1 MAGQFEGRYAMLFF
15 HSFSSSLHTPPFP
28 LLAIRVL
35 MQVQMPD
42 QDPPVRISP
51 FCLYG
56 GLWAA
61 MLLSYLPSLSHLENQ
76 KWQYSGISFS
86 CWVRFSIPS
95 VTTDTIPSSSSLF
108 WYSLLP

>member
-15 HSFSSSLHTPPFP
+15 YSFSSSLHTPPFP

-35 MQVQMPD
+35 MQVQAPD
-42 QDPPVRISP
+42 QDPLVRISL

-56 GLWAA
+56 GLWVA
-61 MLLSYLPSLSHLENQ
+61 MLLSYLFSPSHLENH
-76 KWQYSGISFS
+76 KWQYPGISFS
-86 CWVRFSIPS
+86 CWVHFPILS

-108 WYSLLP
+108 WYGLLP